1 MTEYTFLRSEDLWGD
16 LKYFL
21 FKFCFFQAG
30 QHKPKHLGQ
39 RSSSAESKIRG
50 KRVKGEQLQVGVE
63 AEVGVVDEDEVGADQ
78 ESKEG
83 EEGVVRGRTSCLLQ
97 LPGVERLGDRP

>member
-21 FKFCFFQAG
+21 FNSVFFQAG

-63 AEVGVVDEDEVGADQ
+63 VGDVDEDEDGADQ

-97 LPGVERLGDRP
+97 FPGVECLGDRP